1 MSLAQSFTPRF
12 GQTTGVRGLGRSLSS
27 DLPACF
33 VGDGVESPLA
43 AQSKQSSAAYYP
55 AMGRT
60 TLAMQLLAQAVAIA
74 A

>member
-1 MSLAQSFTPRF
+1 MSLAQSFTPRC
-12 GQTTGVRGLGRSLSS
+12 GQTRGVRGLRRSLSL

-43 AQSKQSSAAYYP
+43 AQSEQSPAAHYP
-55 AMGRT
+55 AMGLT
-60 TLAMQLLAQAVAIA
+60 AFAMA